1 MEVDDSPQ
9 AKAITSGATYSR
21 WRENFIATQPS
32 VSCAYGDITT
42 SGMHVR
48 KMTRHGRTEKV
59 TRPDGDIAG
68 RVVWDRRE
76 DGREAGADLNL
87 AISRRRRP

>member
-1 MEVDDSPQ
+1 VAMVANHRNEV
-9 AKAITSGATYSR
+9 
-21 WRENFIATQPS
+21 FIAARPS
-32 VSCAYGDITT
+32 VPCLLLAHHNIARACPQHTQN
-42 SGMHVR
+42 R
-48 KMTRHGRTEKV
+48 KV